1 MVRVAPSRAAGNV
14 SSMSKKAAKNGRG
27 KMMAQKVVRH
37 TRVPEDLAHWLDEYA
52 ADHGWTVSRT
62 ICALLVEQR
71 KDIQCREMI
80 RKADGRETAS
90 ETVERINRRVERKQ
104 QESI

>member
-71 KDIQCREMI
+71 KDIQCREAV
-80 RKADGRETAS
+80 RRAERPEFPHGEFDNGAHWRAS
-90 ETVERINRRVERKQ
+90 ND
-104 QESI
+104 